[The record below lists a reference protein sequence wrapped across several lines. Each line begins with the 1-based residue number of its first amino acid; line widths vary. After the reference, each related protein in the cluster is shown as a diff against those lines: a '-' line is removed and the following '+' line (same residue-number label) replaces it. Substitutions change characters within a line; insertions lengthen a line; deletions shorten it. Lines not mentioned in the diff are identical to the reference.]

1 MSYNGNITTSIIN
14 GHSISAL
21 GSSMTFG
28 NTTTNDFTIN
38 GNAKFTKIQLNGKDL
53 EERLNT
59 IEERLGIIHRNILLE
74 SKYSKLKELGEEYKN
89 LEKELLEQEKV
100 WEILKK

>member
-1 MSYNGNITTSIIN
+1 
-14 GHSISAL
+14 
-21 GSSMTFG
+21 MTFG

-59 IEERLGIIHRNILLE
+59 IEERLGIIHRNIRLE

-100 WEILKK
+100 CEILKK

>member
-1 MSYNGNITTSIIN
+1 MSYNGKITASIIN
-14 GHSISAL
+14 GHSISAV

-28 NTTTNDFTIN
+28 NTTHDITVH
-38 GNAKFTKIQLNGKDL
+38 GNAKFAKIQLNGKDL